1 MMLLICVS
9 CAGCQI
15 PTATPDQDRAMTS
28 LWHWHQA
35 CLTTQDRDHL
45 RRLSDELHR
54 MALQETAG
62 RAAIPGLLR
71 SLVAA
76 PPVRTAIDPKA
87 VAAACLARAGSLAQ
101 AVGDEHEAER
111 VRHVLVEHY
120 GGPDYG
126 FYLNLAQGQ
135 AKDLDQKPRHSAV
148 GPDSAGWSVVPIADR
163 TLKPMR

>member
-1 MMLLICVS
+1 
-9 CAGCQI
+9 
-15 PTATPDQDRAMTS
+15 MTS
-28 LWHWHQA
+28 LWHRHQI
-35 CLTTQDRDHL
+35 CRTTQDRDHL

-54 MALQETAG
+54 AALQETAG
-62 RAAIPGLLR
+62 RSAVPVLLR
-71 SLVAA
+71 SLVTA

-120 GGPDYG
+120 GGPDYD
-126 FYLNLAQGQ
+126 FYLNLAQDQ

-148 GPDSAGWSVVPIADR
+148 GPVSAGWSVVPIAHR
-163 TLKPMR
+163 TQEPVR

>member
-1 MMLLICVS
+1 MLLICVS
-9 CAGCQI
+9 CAGCQFLI
-15 PTATPDQDRAMTS
+15 AGPDQDLVMTN
-28 LWHWHQA
+28 LWYRHQA
-35 CLTTQDRDHL
+35 CRTTQDQDRL
-45 RRLSDELHR
+45 RQLSDELHR
-54 MALQETAG
+54 AALQEQAG
-62 RAAIPGLLR
+62 RTAIREPLR
-71 SLVAA
+71 SLVTA
-76 PPVRTAIDPKA
+76 PPVRTAIDPNA